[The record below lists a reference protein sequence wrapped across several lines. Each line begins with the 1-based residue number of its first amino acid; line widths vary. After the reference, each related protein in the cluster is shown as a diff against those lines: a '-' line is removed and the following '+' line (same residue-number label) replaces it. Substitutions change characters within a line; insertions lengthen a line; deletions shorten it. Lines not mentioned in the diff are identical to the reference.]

1 MITCGVTLPATAA
14 YNVLVEQVDVGG
26 IPVVVTEELCEKELV
41 MHKLHDM
48 GLDQIAN
55 WIHALP
61 EDKWKTMFMLYW
73 PTLVKKC
80 GIEA

>member
-1 MITCGVTLPATAA
+1 M
-14 YNVLVEQVDVGG
+14 
-26 IPVVVTEELCEKELV
+26 VVSEALCEKEIV
-41 MHKLHDM
+41 MHKLCDM

-55 WIHALP
+55 WLNALP